1 MANKVNVSTTTNT
14 VTITPQQNTSVSI
27 GSTSTPITVTQGSTS
42 VVQVV
47 SQGPQGTTGT
57 TGLTGPTG
65 ELTNYTDLSVTG
77 SLYVS
82 GTLGGNITASNI
94 SASGIIYSDILDG
107 GANLTLT
114 SDGYTKLE
122 GNGTSG
128 GIILSDRF
136 TSRLVFDVGTTPGV
150 TVAGNFFID
159 PTGGNVIISG
169 SNIEVQGNVSASG
182 NVYGD
187 RIYVANLQDGAGLE
201 FAGTNNRIYYD
212 KYSIITTQI
221 NDSDILQVKP
231 TGIQVLGQITTSNI
245 TASSH
250 ISASGTGSLGYLMLP
265 NIPTSDP
272 SVVGAVWR
280 DGTDLK
286 VSGG

>member
-47 SQGPQGTTGT
+47 SQGPQGTTG
-57 TGLTGPTG
+57 LTGPTG
-65 ELTNYTDLSVTG
+65 ELTNYTNLSVTG

-94 SASGIIYSDILDG
+94 SASGVIYSDILDG

-122 GNGTSG
+122 GNGSNG
-128 GIILSDRF
+128 GIILSDG
-136 TSRLVFDVGTTPGV
+136 TISRLTFDVGGTPGV
-150 TVAGNFFID
+150 IVAGNFFID
-159 PTGGNVIISG
+159 PTAGNVVFSG

-187 RIYVANLQDGAGLE
+187 KIYVLNTGEGSGLE
-201 FAGTNNRIYYD
+201 FTGANNRIYYD
-212 KYSIITTQI
+212 NPNITTQI
-221 NDSDILQVKP
+221 DDSDILQVKP

-245 TASSH
+245 TASGN
-250 ISASGTGSLGYLMLP
+250 ISGSGTGSLGYLMLP
-265 NIPTSDP
+265 NIPSSDP
-272 SVVGAVWR
+272 GVVGAVWR
-280 DGTDLK
+280 EGTDLK
-286 VSGG
+286 VSVG

>member
-94 SASGIIYSDILDG
+94 SASGIIYGDVLDG

-128 GIILSDRF
+128 GIILSDG
-136 TSRLVFDVGTTPGV
+136 TISRLIFDVGGTPGV
-150 TVAGNFFID
+150 NIAGNFFID

-187 RIYVANLQDGAGLE
+187 KIYVLNTGNGNGLE
-201 FAGTNNRIYYD
+201 FTGANNRIYYD
-212 KYSIITTQI
+212 NPNITTQI
-221 NDSDILQVKP
+221 DDSDILQVKP

-245 TASSH
+245 TASGN
-250 ISASGTGSLGYLMLP
+250 ISGSGTGSLGYLMLP

>member
-47 SQGPQGTTGT
+47 SQGPQGTTG
-57 TGLTGPTG
+57 LTGPTG
-65 ELTNYTDLSVTG
+65 ELTNYTNLSVTG

-94 SASGIIYSDILDG
+94 SASGIIYSYILDG

-122 GNGTSG
+122 GNGSNG
-128 GIILSDRF
+128 GIILSDGNI
-136 TSRLVFDVGTTPGV
+136 SRLTFDVGGTPGL
-150 TVAGNFFID
+150 TVAGNFFIA
-159 PTGGNVIISG
+159 PTAGNVIISG

-187 RIYVANLQDGAGLE
+187 KIYVLNTGEGSGLE
-201 FAGTNNRIYYD
+201 FTGANNRIYYD
-212 KYSIITTQI
+212 NPNITTQI
-221 NDSDILQVKP
+221 DDSDILQVKP

-245 TASSH
+245 TASGN
-250 ISASGTGSLGYLMLP
+250 ISGSGTGSLGYLMLP

-286 VSGG
+286 VSEG